1 MEAEKSSGRP
11 MVWRVAGWV
20 LFCCMGF
27 AGGIPVHA
35 EAVPEP
41 VRETVQAGS
50 VAETQGMTR
59 YADVPVRL
67 VREKAQAGDE
77 VAQLELGLRYLHG
90 IEGVR
95 DVPAGVRW
103 IEKAASSGMPQAEHE
118 LGALYQMG
126 IGVPRDAQ
134 RAVEWFRKAA
144 IQGYAPSQ
152 TALGFA
158 YENGTGVKQ
167 NGEKAA
173 YWFEKAAASG
183 DGIARESVEAGM

>member
-1 MEAEKSSGRP
+1 MEAEKSSGRR

-41 VRETVQAGS
+41 VRGAVQAGP
-50 VAETQGMTR
+50 VTETQGMTR

-90 IEGVR
+90 IGG
-95 DVPAGVRW
+95 PGCAGRGAMDA
-103 IEKAASSGMPQAEHE
+103 KRRHRRGCRRPNME

>member
-1 MEAEKSSGRP
+1 M
-11 MVWRVAGWV
+11 
-20 LFCCMGF
+20 
-27 AGGIPVHA
+27 
-35 EAVPEP
+35 
-41 VRETVQAGS
+41 
-50 VAETQGMTR
+50 
-59 YADVPVRL
+59 
-67 VREKAQAGDE
+67 
-77 VAQLELGLRYLHG
+77 
-90 IEGVR
+90 
-95 DVPAGVRW
+95 PAGVRW

>member
-1 MEAEKSSGRP
+1 
-11 MVWRVAGWV
+11 
-20 LFCCMGF
+20 
-27 AGGIPVHA
+27 
-35 EAVPEP
+35 
-41 VRETVQAGS
+41 
-50 VAETQGMTR
+50 
-59 YADVPVRL
+59 
-67 VREKAQAGDE
+67 
-77 VAQLELGLRYLHG
+77 
-90 IEGVR
+90 
-95 DVPAGVRW
+95 
-103 IEKAASSGMPQAEHE
+103 
-118 LGALYQMG
+118 MG

>member
-41 VRETVQAGS
+41 VRETVQAGP
-50 VAETQGMTR
+50 VAGAQGMTR

-134 RAVEWFRKAA
+134 GAVEWFRKAA
-144 IQGYAPSQ
+144 IQVFAP
-152 TALGFA
+152 
-158 YENGTGVKQ
+158 
-167 NGEKAA
+167 
-173 YWFEKAAASG
+173 
-183 DGIARESVEAGM
+183 

>member
-103 IEKAASSGMPQAEHE
+103 IEKAAG
-118 LGALYQMG
+118 GA
-126 IGVPRDAQ
+126 VPDGDRG
-134 RAVEWFRKAA
+134 AA
-144 IQGYAPSQ
+144 RC
-152 TALGFA
+152 TAGGRMVP
-158 YENGTGVKQ
+158 E
-167 NGEKAA
+167 
-173 YWFEKAAASG
+173 SG
-183 DGIARESVEAGM
+183 DSGVCPVTNGAGVRL

>member
-20 LFCCMGF
+20 LSCCMGF
-27 AGGIPVHA
+27 AGGVHA

-41 VRETVQAGS
+41 VRGAVQAGP
-50 VAETQGMTR
+50 VAGAQGMTR
-59 YADVPVRL
+59 YANVPVRF

-90 IEGVR
+90 IEGGR

-158 YENGTGVKQ
+158 YENGTGVER

>member
-11 MVWRVAGWV
+11 IVWRVAGWV

-41 VRETVQAGS
+41 VRETVQAGP

-103 IEKAASSGMPQAEHE
+103 IEKAASSGMLPCVGVSRAGSGRQASGCTRGHSPFS
-118 LGALYQMG
+118 
-126 IGVPRDAQ
+126 GVP
-134 RAVEWFRKAA
+134 
-144 IQGYAPSQ
+144 
-152 TALGFA
+152 
-158 YENGTGVKQ
+158 
-167 NGEKAA
+167 
-173 YWFEKAAASG
+173 SG
-183 DGIARESVEAGM
+183 

>member
-1 MEAEKSSGRP
+1 MR
-11 MVWRVAGWV
+11 MCR
-20 LFCCMGF
+20 L
-27 AGGIPVHA
+27 
-35 EAVPEP
+35 
-41 VRETVQAGS
+41 
-50 VAETQGMTR
+50 
-59 YADVPVRL
+59 RL

-95 DVPAGVRW
+95 MCRPGCGGSKRRHRR
-103 IEKAASSGMPQAEHE
+103 GCRQAEHE

-152 TALGFA
+152 TAA
-158 YENGTGVKQ
+158 GV
-167 NGEKAA
+167 
-173 YWFEKAAASG
+173 
-183 DGIARESVEAGM
+183 RL